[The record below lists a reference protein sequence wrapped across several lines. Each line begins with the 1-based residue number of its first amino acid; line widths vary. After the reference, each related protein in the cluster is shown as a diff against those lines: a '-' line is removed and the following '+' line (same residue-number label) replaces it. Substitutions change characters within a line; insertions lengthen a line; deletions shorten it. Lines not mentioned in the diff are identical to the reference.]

1 MVQPQKQTAVV
12 QSSQRD
18 RERQRI
24 QSRATSRIKGMA
36 IRERLKRLGLLSS
49 ENNEGD
55 RIKVREVMSRT
66 D

>member
-1 MVQPQKQTAVV
+1 
-12 QSSQRD
+12 
-18 RERQRI
+18 
-24 QSRATSRIKGMA
+24 MA
-36 IRERLKRLGLLSS
+36 IWERLKRLGLLSS